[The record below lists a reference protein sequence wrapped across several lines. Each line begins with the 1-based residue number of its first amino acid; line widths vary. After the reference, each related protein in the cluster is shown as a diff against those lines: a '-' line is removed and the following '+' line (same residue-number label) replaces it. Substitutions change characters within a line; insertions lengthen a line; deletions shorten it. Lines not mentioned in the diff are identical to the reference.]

1 MCFRKRKLNEYEWS
15 CIVLAIPYLSPLV
28 LTVSMCF
35 FSEICRPPSSP
46 SSTSPNDASKVSS
59 RSSLNTSEV
68 LDASADRVTASMFHR
83 RMFAS
88 WEPDARIKGSEDD
101 VGGRKHIARTQSS

>member
-1 MCFRKRKLNEYEWS
+1 MNIRA
-15 CIVLAIPYLSPLV
+15 VMAILYLSPLA
-28 LTVSMCF
+28 LTVSICF
-35 FSEICRPPSSP
+35 FSEICLPPSSP
-46 SSTSPNDASKVSS
+46 SSTSPSDASKASS
-59 RSSLNTSEV
+59 KSSLNTSDV

-101 VGGRKHIARTQSS
+101 VGGRKHMARTQSS